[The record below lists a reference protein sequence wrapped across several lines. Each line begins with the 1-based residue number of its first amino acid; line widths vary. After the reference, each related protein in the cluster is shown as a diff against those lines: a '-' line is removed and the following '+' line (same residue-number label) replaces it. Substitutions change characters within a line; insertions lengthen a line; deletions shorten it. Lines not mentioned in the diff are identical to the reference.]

1 MAFLEASR
9 INREAAIATVI
20 DNLLSSPSFGV
31 KWARHWLDIARYSES
46 TGGGRTLLF
55 GEAWRYRDYVVNS
68 FNSDKPYDRFIREQI
83 AGDLMKSGTL
93 EEQQQALVATAFL
106 LLGPTNYELQDKT
119 VLEMDIIDEQLDTIG
134 KTFMGLTVGCAR
146 CHDHKFDPIN
156 SEDYY
161 GMAGILKGTK
171 VVIHSNVSTWNKRP
185 LPLSPEDE
193 RLHKKRA
200 ARIKTLQQE
209 ISLLRKKKPKSSVLI
224 SSLSGI
230 VVDDEKAEKKGAWTR
245 STSNS
250 GYVAANYLHD
260 GAAGKGEKEVR
271 YRARVP
277 GDGKFEVRISYTEGT
292 NRDRKVPVIVRH
304 ADGEKINY
312 VDQTRRPP
320 IDGSFISLG
329 TYDFLAGDWLS
340 LIHI

>member
-1 MAFLEASR
+1 M
-9 INREAAIATVI
+9 
-20 DNLLSSPSFGV
+20 
-31 KWARHWLDIARYSES
+31 
-46 TGGGRTLLF
+46 
-55 GEAWRYRDYVVNS
+55 VNS

-93 EEQQQALVATAFL
+93 EEQQQALIATAFL

-185 LPLSPEDE
+185 LPLSPED
-193 RLHKKRA
+193 
-200 ARIKTLQQE
+200 
-209 ISLLRKKKPKSSVLI
+209 
-224 SSLSGI
+224 
-230 VVDDEKAEKKGAWTR
+230 
-245 STSNS
+245 
-250 GYVAANYLHD
+250 
-260 GAAGKGEKEVR
+260 
-271 YRARVP
+271 
-277 GDGKFEVRISYTEGT
+277 
-292 NRDRKVPVIVRH
+292 
-304 ADGEKINY
+304 
-312 VDQTRRPP
+312 
-320 IDGSFISLG
+320 
-329 TYDFLAGDWLS
+329 LS

>member
-1 MAFLEASR
+1 MESTLITSRIANLTHGGLLCALILLAPTANASGSDDAPINAPGTEGNLRAGKDFWSFQPITRPSPPPVQVPNWPQTKIDHFILAAHHRHNLSPVADAPATTLLRRIYFDLIGLPPSPPQILAFLKASR
-9 INREAAIATVI
+9 INREEAIATVI

-83 AGDLMKSGTL
+83 AGDLMKSGNL
-93 EEQQQALVATAFL
+93 KEQQQALIATAFL

-161 GMAGILKGTK
+161 GMAGILKG
-171 VVIHSNVSTWNKRP
+171 
-185 LPLSPEDE
+185 
-193 RLHKKRA
+193 
-200 ARIKTLQQE
+200 
-209 ISLLRKKKPKSSVLI
+209 
-224 SSLSGI
+224 
-230 VVDDEKAEKKGAWTR
+230 
-245 STSNS
+245 
-250 GYVAANYLHD
+250 
-260 GAAGKGEKEVR
+260 
-271 YRARVP
+271 
-277 GDGKFEVRISYTEGT
+277 
-292 NRDRKVPVIVRH
+292 
-304 ADGEKINY
+304 
-312 VDQTRRPP
+312 
-320 IDGSFISLG
+320 
-329 TYDFLAGDWLS
+329 
-340 LIHI
+340 